1 MACSPVTVD
10 QLPGEEVKEN
20 SSSASTTI
28 TSGTSLDVKFKPV
41 AYASSYAYKINE
53 DAIVEDK
60 APLYNNGYYIFSINN
75 IEQTEGNVTVYA
87 KNNASADWIK
97 IAEANYTLSLSA
109 LGPDAYVSKR
119 TANSV
124 FISIN
129 ADADASLVEYKA
141 SIEGRD
147 YDFTKNYDSV
157 TDTHTFELD
166 GLEANHSY
174 YAYIQQK
181 FKDSE
186 DDFGPETTLLIE
198 TYDAN
203 IESSLT
209 LEVNETESAFT
220 IGGIANGLS
229 SLNLYKR
236 KDNSSSSIG
245 ELIYENATV
254 DSNQTITINFDK
266 LKSLESGYFY
276 ASGKNQDGKTVVS
289 NILKYTTPLTLSGV
303 ATVNYK
309 SVVLPINFADDID
322 SESLTFSI
330 SGAPKASAKAED
342 GKITISGLDSN
353 TDYSS
358 TLSIKPTNVE
368 YATVESLTINN
379 IRTKSFAGDDPVN
392 GKSYEWVGKF
402 SGKTNETNFRIIVKE
417 APDESDFPYYVYFAK
432 DDAAIIG
439 TKYEN
444 MELRISPLIDESM
457 QEQGMPD
464 KMGIS
469 VKNPGTD
476 FEKANNAY
484 NANGNKWN
492 KLAGILSPARWYI
505 NPCKP
510 TADEITTE
518 TLTSTNDKTA
528 PSDTYKTTTSFF
540 FMEYDENMDGTT
552 SPVIK
557 FKNSGSPTV
566 NLGLQKNSN
575 PKEGEKY
582 GDSSGDEFC
591 FYLTERES
599 N

>member
-129 ADADASLVEYKA
+129 ADVDASLVEYKA

-392 GKSYEWVGKF
+392 GKSYEWVGK
-402 SGKTNETNFRIIVKE
+402 VKGSSKS
-417 APDESDFPYYVYFAK
+417 PTMSFVIKVTESADNSEYPYYVYYSE
-432 DDAAIIG
+432 DDPISKSYN
-439 TKYEN
+439 TN
-444 MELRISPLIDESM
+444 LRIMPLIDKAAGDEILNI
-457 QEQGMPD
+457 QAPYPYG
-464 KMGIS
+464 
-469 VKNPGTD
+469 GTTPQQYAY
-476 FEKANNAY
+476 KANSE
-484 NANGNKWN
+484 KWN
-492 KLAGILSPARWYI
+492 SFTLISPKSWKI
-505 NPCKP
+505 NDNP
-510 TADEITTE
+510 EITK
-518 TLTSTNDKTA
+518 DRV
-528 PSDTYKTTTSFF
+528 KTTTITNAPIVGETTTDTTFE
-540 FMEYDENMDGTT
+540 FMEYYDGETYR
-552 SPVIK
+552 PVIK
-557 FKNSGSPTV
+557 FKNMGTGSSASTV
-566 NLGLQKNSN
+566 NGFLYTNSYN
-575 PKEGEKY
+575 NNNGQEGEKY
-582 GDSSGDEFC
+582 NDLLAKQDSIYC
-591 FYLTERES
+591 FYLTESES

>member
-10 QLPGEEVKEN
+10 QLPGKEVKEN

-141 SIEGRD
+141 SIKGRD
-147 YDFTKNYDSV
+147 FDFTKNYDSV
-157 TDTHTFELD
+157 TGTHTLELD

-174 YAYIQQK
+174 YVYIQQK

-236 KDNSSSSIG
+236 KDNSSSSAG

-309 SVVLPINFADDID
+309 SVVLPINFAMI
-322 SESLTFSI
+322 
-330 SGAPKASAKAED
+330 
-342 GKITISGLDSN
+342 
-353 TDYSS
+353 
-358 TLSIKPTNVE
+358 
-368 YATVESLTINN
+368 
-379 IRTKSFAGDDPVN
+379 
-392 GKSYEWVGKF
+392 
-402 SGKTNETNFRIIVKE
+402 
-417 APDESDFPYYVYFAK
+417 
-432 DDAAIIG
+432 
-439 TKYEN
+439 
-444 MELRISPLIDESM
+444 
-457 QEQGMPD
+457 
-464 KMGIS
+464 
-469 VKNPGTD
+469 
-476 FEKANNAY
+476 
-484 NANGNKWN
+484 
-492 KLAGILSPARWYI
+492 
-505 NPCKP
+505 
-510 TADEITTE
+510 
-518 TLTSTNDKTA
+518 
-528 PSDTYKTTTSFF
+528 
-540 FMEYDENMDGTT
+540 
-552 SPVIK
+552 
-557 FKNSGSPTV
+557 
-566 NLGLQKNSN
+566 
-575 PKEGEKY
+575 
-582 GDSSGDEFC
+582 
-591 FYLTERES
+591 
-599 N
+599 